1 MMTQLL
7 FRQAQPPSLKDFS
20 FNGRTEKAMRHV
32 LTQLKKDYLSNT
44 DGSLGAAN
52 DSKAKKSPGPATPK
66 GKRKAI
72 ATDKASS
79 SAKRVKKAAKA
90 ETEDSEEDSPDAEGD
105 GIKAEPDDN
114 SDDYDNEA

>member
-1 MMTQLL
+1 MVTQLL
-7 FRQAQPPSLKDFS
+7 FRQAQPPNLKDFS
-20 FNGRTEKAMRHV
+20 FNERTEKAMRHV

-72 ATDKASS
+72 ATDKAAS

-90 ETEDSEEDSPDAEGD
+90 ETEDSEGNPDAEGD